1 MKQLGY
7 MGFARFGK
15 CVRAAL
21 RHPNQTPD
29 EETGDQGY
37 VSSSVMCKLPWQIL
51 FENLLCPG
59 R

>member
-1 MKQLGY
+1 